1 MSDFPGNIPSSLVVV
16 VDEIEEKVEREDED
30 EETLDDEGVV
40 CEAHQVV
47 EDARQS
53 WSTEVSR
60 SEGGGEEAGHN

>member
-1 MSDFPGNIPSSLVVV
+1 MSDFPGHVPSSLVVV
-16 VDEIEEKVEREDED
+16 VNEAEEKVEREDEY

-40 CEAHQVV
+40 GEPHQVV

-60 SEGGGEEAGHN
+60 SEGRGEEAGHD